1 LWDGLVNYLK
11 ENNINMDIN
20 QTLFNSIL
28 NLYPEF
34 LRPNILSTLTY
45 LKKKKNK
52 NNCSKIMIYTNNQG
66 SKEWV
71 ELIKNYF
78 EDLLQFK
85 LFDQIIAA
93 FKINGK
99 TLEIC
104 RSSHYKSHRDLIKCT
119 KIPMNTEICFI
130 DDSFHPHMKND
141 NVYYINIKPYIY
153 DLKLNEMLK
162 RLKES
167 DIIPLSININ
177 YDDLELFIE
186 NYMIDFDFTY
196 LPKQSIDLEIDNK
209 ISRKILKHLHIFFKI
224 TKNITKK
231 YVKNN
236 NKYHSKTLKVKYF

>member
-1 LWDGLVNYLK
+1 
-11 ENNINMDIN
+11 MDIN

>member
-1 LWDGLVNYLK
+1 MWDGLVNYLK